1 MKTFAWDIWL
11 YCNYDCKFCNAK
23 TKNLPTKIYD
33 VDEIINVW
41 ESIYKRYGKCKIC
54 ITGGEPLLY
63 PNINLII
70 ERLSKIHFIHI
81 TTNLSIDVNFLL
93 DENIKK
99 DNAFFNV
106 TFHPYYVDIKDFV
119 NKMLKLKKYGYKI
132 SACYMN
138 DSVQLLEFLNYKKVF
153 NKYGFNLS
161 LVSSFN
167 LNKNYRI
174 LNDFIDNN
182 SIKLYNNNS
191 NNSINNKECNA
202 GINYAC
208 VDTNGN
214 IYSCSVIKIKLGN
227 IFNNNFDFMNKNIDC
242 DKKCIIFEN
251 KY

>member
-1 MKTFAWDIWL
+1 M
-11 YCNYDCKFCNAK
+11 N
-23 TKNLPTKIYD
+23 
-33 VDEIINVW
+33 
-41 ESIYKRYGKCKIC
+41 S
-54 ITGGEPLLY
+54 
-63 PNINLII
+63 
-70 ERLSKIHFIHI
+70 
-81 TTNLSIDVNFLL
+81 
-93 DENIKK
+93 
-99 DNAFFNV
+99 
-106 TFHPYYVDIKDFV
+106 FV
-119 NKMLKLKKYGYKI
+119 NKCLTLKKYGYKI
-132 SACYMN
+132 SVCYMN
-138 DSVQLLEFLNYKKVF
+138 DNNQLLEFFNYKKTF
-153 NKYGFNLS
+153 NKLGFNAS

-167 LNKNYRI
+167 FNKNCRI